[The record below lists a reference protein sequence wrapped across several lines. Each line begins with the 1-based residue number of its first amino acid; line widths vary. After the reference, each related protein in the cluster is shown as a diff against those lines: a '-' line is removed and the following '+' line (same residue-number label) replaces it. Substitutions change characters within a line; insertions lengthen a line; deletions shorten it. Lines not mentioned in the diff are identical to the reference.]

1 MTAIYCNTWEG
12 ILAIAYQTQKGYAMR
27 TSSVS
32 NPPAETI
39 KASDTTLKSWTPMAA
54 IFCAVILWGS
64 SFAAM
69 GYVLQ
74 FLNPWSVMWLR
85 MIIPLMLLLPQAGH
99 LMKGISFRNDLSL
112 ILPMVLF
119 QPCLY
124 FLLEANALKLTT
136 SSQAGVVSAFVPLMV
151 TIGAYVTL
159 REPLGRRSIIGI
171 SISLFGV
178 TMLTLMQGEE
188 SHASNPYIGNT
199 LELLAMACAAGNML
213 IIKKLSSRYNPWA
226 LTAMQIFGG
235 TVFFLPGLWFL
246 IQTPAAHFSPGL
258 TMIIVY
264 LGIGVTLGAFGCYNW
279 GMSRMPAGHASA
291 FINLVPVFAVFF
303 GWGVM
308 GDVLSIAQWL
318 AVMAVIG
325 GIWFGLKT

>member
-1 MTAIYCNTWEG
+1 
-12 ILAIAYQTQKGYAMR
+12 MR
-27 TSSVS
+27 TSITGH
-32 NPPAETI
+32 PPSETAI
-39 KASDTTLKSWTPMAA
+39 ASDTALKSWTPMAA
-54 IFCAVILWGS
+54 ILGAVMLWGS

-85 MIIPLMLLLPQAGH
+85 MVIPLMLLLPQAGR
-99 LMKGISFRNDLSL
+99 LMKGISLRKDLSL

-124 FLLEANALKLTT
+124 FLLESHALKLTT

-151 TIGAYVTL
+151 ALGAYVTL

-171 SISLFGV
+171 SISLVGV
-178 TMLTLMQGEE
+178 TVLTLMQGDEPC
-188 SHASNPYIGNT
+188 ASNPYLGNI
-199 LELLAMACAAGNML
+199 LEFLAMVCAAGNLL
-213 IIKKLSSRYNPWA
+213 IIKKLSYRYNPWV
-226 LTAMQIFGG
+226 LTALQILGG

-246 IQTPAAHFSPGL
+246 IRTPAAHFSPGL
-258 TMIIVY
+258 TMIMIY

-279 GMSRMPAGHASA
+279 GMSRMPAGQASI

-303 GWGVM
+303 GWWIM